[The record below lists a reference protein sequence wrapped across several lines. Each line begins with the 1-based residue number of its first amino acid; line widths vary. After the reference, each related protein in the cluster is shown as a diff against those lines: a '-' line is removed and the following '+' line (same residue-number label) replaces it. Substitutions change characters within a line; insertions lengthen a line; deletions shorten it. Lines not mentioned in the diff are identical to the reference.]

1 MTSVTGSFREADSL
15 RWAVT
20 IRRKIWLHWGSCPV
34 SKRHRRVVLPTQWWH
49 ATFDI
54 ASWTVGIGSTTGW
67 TEDNVQLLFRTA
79 RDLPPL
85 FLDTFV
91 QDSNVDWRS
100 LLFVLQEAV
109 RTGHVTLVTLTRA
122 LLTQFEAQS
131 WLTILAAVNGHSD
144 VLQLLLDHGA
154 SIPNAAELMKFVSP
168 QHSEAIPARFSPGK
182 AG

>member
-1 MTSVTGSFREADSL
+1 
-15 RWAVT
+15 
-20 IRRKIWLHWGSCPV
+20 
-34 SKRHRRVVLPTQWWH
+34 
-49 ATFDI
+49 
-54 ASWTVGIGSTTGW
+54 
-67 TEDNVQLLFRTA
+67 
-79 RDLPPL
+79 
-85 FLDTFV
+85 
-91 QDSNVDWRS
+91 
-100 LLFVLQEAV
+100 LFVLQEAV